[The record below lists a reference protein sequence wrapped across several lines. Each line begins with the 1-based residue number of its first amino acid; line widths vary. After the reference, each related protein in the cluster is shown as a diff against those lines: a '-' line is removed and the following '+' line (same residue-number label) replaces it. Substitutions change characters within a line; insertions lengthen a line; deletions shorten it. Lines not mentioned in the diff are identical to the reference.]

1 MHMPRQLHAMPLRTR
16 ILATLVDRL
25 ARKPIWAMDE
35 ADIRDARTKVH
46 PRSRALAGL
55 LGPVSADVEIG
66 AAAAPARDGHRIPVR
81 TYRPRGPRG
90 RDRLPVVL
98 FFHGGGWVLGNVANY
113 DSLCTLL
120 SDELGALVLSVDYRM
135 APEHPAPTAVHDC
148 LDAARWVLADDEA
161 LGADS
166 TRMAV
171 CGDSAGG
178 NLAAVVAQVFRDDG
192 VEAIVHQCLIYPAT
206 DMTMSSPSIIEHADG
221 AILTKRSMEAFA
233 DHYVPRAQDR
243 TDPIVSP
250 LFGDHH
256 GLPPALIQTADL
268 DPIRDDGIRYAEALR
283 AAGVEVRL
291 TNYVGAPHGFAS
303 LPGAIPAGRQ
313 HRAEIVTEMRR
324 YLERAD

>member
-1 MHMPRQLHAMPLRTR
+1 MPLRTV
-16 ILATLVDRL
+16 ITTTLVDRL
-25 ARKPIWAMDE
+25 ARKPAWEMTQ
-35 ADIRDARTKVH
+35 ADILKARARVY
-46 PRSRALAGL
+46 PRSRLVAGL
-55 LGPVSADVEIG
+55 LGRISAEVEIG

-81 TYRPRGPRG
+81 TYRPRGARG
-90 RDRLPVVL
+90 HGRLPVVM
-98 FFHGGGWVLGNVANY
+98 FFHGGGWVLGNVINY

-135 APEHPAPTAVHDC
+135 APEHPAPVAPHDC
-148 LDAARWVLADDEA
+148 IDAARWVLADDDA

-192 VEAIVHQCLIYPAT
+192 VDAIVHQCLIYPAT
-206 DMTMSSPSIIEHADG
+206 DMTMSSPSIAEHAHG
-221 AILTKRSMEAFA
+221 AILTKRSMDAFA
-233 DHYVPRAQDR
+233 DHYVPRAKDR
-243 TDPIVSP
+243 RDALVSP
-250 LFGDHH
+250 LFGELH
-256 GLPPALIQTADL
+256 GLPPTLIQTADL

-303 LPGAIPAGRQ
+303 IPGAIPAGHQ
-313 HRAEIVTEMRR
+313 HRAELIAELR
-324 YLERAD
+324 LHLAPA